1 MIQGDLIEFANNR
14 WIVGQRRREVRTHVI
29 YSSTGMS
36 AEMPDNA
43 DKMGICK
50 VLCNPS
56 KDWPVIIIKSRPGTW
71 GPMSTITDLRTGVAL
86 RVMADWVP
94 ANVGRV
100 SGNFFVNPNLGL
112 RIGDTLLIRYDN
124 GKTAR
129 ATIPRTFATVPQK
142 IAKAAEKPHEPRT
155 VFDHLLA
162 EDEDTT

>member
-14 WIVGQRRREVRTHVI
+14 WIVGQRRREIRTHVI
-29 YSSTGMS
+29 YNCTGMS
-36 AEMPDNA
+36 VEMPDDA
-43 DKMGICK
+43 DKQGTCK
-50 VLCNPS
+50 VICNPS
-56 KDWPVIIIKSRPGTW
+56 KDWPVIIIKSRPSTW
-71 GPMSTITDLRTGVAL
+71 GAVSTMVDTRAG
-86 RVMADWVP
+86 RVLLVMVDWVP
-94 ANVGRV
+94 ANIGRV
-100 SGNFFVNPNLGL
+100 SGNFFVNPSLGL
-112 RIGDTLLIRYDN
+112 RIGDTILIQYAN